1 MDERSNDHS
10 TTSDGKP
17 VMDNDWVPLRDHL
30 RESMAEQLDDKILHD
45 PDPEARAMLAANRD
59 RVLALLTDQA
69 ELVVLRQ
76 AVAERGPPLPRMV
89 RINGQHSRRLVK
101 V

>member
-1 MDERSNDHS
+1 MS
-10 TTSDGKP
+10 G
-17 VMDNDWVPLRDHL
+17 DWQPLRDHL
-30 RESMAEQLDDKILHD
+30 REYMAQQLDERILHD
-45 PDPEARAMLAANRD
+45 PDPEARAVLAANRE
-59 RVLALLTDQA
+59 RVLALLTDHA